1 MLILVWFERSIHS
14 AQVSGQSMSVSLTI
28 KTDDATSGRRDGD
41 PQGAVMGASGVNGLN
56 FP

>member
-14 AQVSGQSMSVSLTI
+14 AQFSGQSMSVSLTI